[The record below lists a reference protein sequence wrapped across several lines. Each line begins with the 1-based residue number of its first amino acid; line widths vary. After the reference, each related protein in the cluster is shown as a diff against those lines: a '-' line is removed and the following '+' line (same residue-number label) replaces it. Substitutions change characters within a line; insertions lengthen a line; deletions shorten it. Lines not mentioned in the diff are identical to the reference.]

1 MALHNKKGNIM
12 PKSVIYKG
20 HRYVRIDNIEQRI
33 KGIDA
38 TIKSCENTIK
48 RKLIASDRACN
59 IYKVPSQHLGG
70 IVKTRVTKDLQNYII
85 YITCQ
90 ITNPSKN
97 LDDCYTLAHE
107 LGEAQR
113 IIIDTIT
120 KAMRGIGKPLNF
132 LPKIQN
138 NQKNNLKITLDF
150 RLKPDIIK
158 RLQGDV

>member
-1 MALHNKKGNIM
+1 MALHNKKGDIM

-20 HRYVRIDNIEQRI
+20 HRYVRVDNIEQRI

-48 RKLIASDRACN
+48 RKLIAS
-59 IYKVPSQHLGG
+59 
-70 IVKTRVTKDLQNYII
+70 
-85 YITCQ
+85 
-90 ITNPSKN
+90 
-97 LDDCYTLAHE
+97 AHE

-132 LPKIQN
+132 LPNIQN